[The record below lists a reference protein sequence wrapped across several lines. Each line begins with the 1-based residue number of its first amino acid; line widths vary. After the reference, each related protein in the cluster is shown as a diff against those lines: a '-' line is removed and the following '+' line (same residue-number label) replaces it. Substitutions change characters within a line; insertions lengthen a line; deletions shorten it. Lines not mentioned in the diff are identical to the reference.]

1 MTAIDGNYIR
11 DLLTAGSNA
20 QVDHS
25 DAGSFSASFDDEFA
39 TRIFKIAKDDDD
51 EMLSEWGHLKDTVD
65 AGGDEKQH
73 YLELRIPG
81 GIIIGVIASA
91 EISGDRNEL
100 TKAIMSAEDTV
111 KMNTAGIPNHRCPSC
126 GKPGRGKILGAVK
139 TNAKGK
145 PGKQHLVCAR
155 CGARYKI

>member
-1 MTAIDGNYIR
+1 MSSIDSNYISE
-11 DLLTAGSNA
+11 LLTAGGNA
-20 QVDHS
+20 QVDRS

-39 TRIFKIAKDDDD
+39 TRLFRISKDDD
-51 EMLSEWGHLKDTVD
+51 EMLSEWSQLKDSID
-65 AGGDEKQH
+65 GGENENQH

-91 EISGDRNEL
+91 EISGDRQEIIN
-100 TKAIMSAEDTV
+100 AILSAEDTV
-111 KMNTAGIPNHRCPSC
+111 KQNTAGIPNHRCPSC
-126 GKPGRGKILGAVK
+126 GKSGKGKILGTVK

-145 PGKQHLVCAR
+145 PGKQHLVCDR

>member
-1 MTAIDGNYIR
+1 MSAIDGNYIR
-11 DLLTAGSNA
+11 ELLTAGGNA
-20 QVDHS
+20 QVEHS

-39 TRIFKIAKDDDD
+39 TRVFKIAKDDD
-51 EMLSEWGHLKDTVD
+51 EMLSQWGRLKDAVD
-65 AGGDEKQH
+65 AGGDENQH
-73 YLELRIPG
+73 YVELRIPG
-81 GIIIGVIASA
+81 GLVIGVIASA

-100 TKAIMSAEDTV
+100 TKAIMSAEDTT
-111 KMNTAGIPNHRCPSC
+111 KQNTAGIPNHRCPNC

-145 PGKQHLVCAR
+145 PGKRHLVCDR